1 MSQSS
6 SALLAALAGGA
17 VGGALIALVSRHRQ
31 RGDSLESRLARL
43 ERARD
48 APPEGPPRPAPLR
61 RSSDSVVLT
70 RDGGGD
76 GEWPER
82 SWCAPRRDKCGVIG
96 DLTLEAT
103 LPYVMAIGGHAPSAG
118 VVQGPEHGVRT
129 GELYR
134 SATVT
139 RAVHA
144 RLRATALSGVP
155 SVTHG
160 DVVDLCLQKGGTRVY
175 VYGGFL
181 RDLVVGATVDDMD
194 FLFRSSGGSVVP
206 YLERLGE
213 ARGWAPY
220 RKRDERNG
228 VERWDFISL
237 GDRAE
242 ADGGRKFTGHPLY
255 AGCEGEFACN
265 SLLYDVASGV
275 LIDPTGV
282 GRLDAANC
290 SLRIPYP
297 ESQWHDWL
305 EHDRLTGM
313 KLFRY
318 APRGPRPRSRRR
330 LIVAL
335 LPRRSRASR
344 SYFNFCSRGFTP
356 IDDGDSS
363 RLRAFVAGHFVR
375 LFAADDPALKGRPPT
390 KKKAKGIRKT
400 AKVFFERKVFRGAPE
415 GHAARER
422 TYRATVLRELTG
434 ARAESMAG
442 FARGDAAA
450 ADDGAL
456 PCFDGDEAR
465 ALAWYV
471 EFVVP
476 CYPPD
481 HAPLDGLPDA
491 TWA

>member
-1 MSQSS
+1 M
-6 SALLAALAGGA
+6 
-17 VGGALIALVSRHRQ
+17 
-31 RGDSLESRLARL
+31 
-43 ERARD
+43 
-48 APPEGPPRPAPLR
+48 
-61 RSSDSVVLT
+61 
-70 RDGGGD
+70 
-76 GEWPER
+76 
-82 SWCAPRRDKCGVIG
+82 
-96 DLTLEAT
+96 
-103 LPYVMAIGGHAPSAG
+103 
-118 VVQGPEHGVRT
+118 QGPEHGVRT
-129 GELYR
+129 CELFR
-134 SATVT
+134 SAAVT

-144 RLRATALSGVP
+144 RLRATGLSGVP
-155 SVTHG
+155 GVTHG

-181 RDLVVGATVDDMD
+181 RDLVVGATTDDMD

-213 ARGWAPY
+213 ARGWQPY
-220 RKRDERNG
+220 RKRDERDG

-237 GDRAE
+237 GDRGE

-297 ESQWHDWL
+297 ESQWLDWL
-305 EHDRLTGM
+305 EHDRLAGM

-318 APRGPRPRSRRR
+318 
-330 LIVAL
+330 
-335 LPRRSRASR
+335 
-344 SYFNFCSRGFTP
+344 FNFCARGFTP
-356 IDDGDSS
+356 IDDGGSS
-363 RLRAFVAGHFVR
+363 RLRAFVAGHLVR
-375 LFAADDPALKGRPPT
+375 LFAADDPAGGNTPAT
-390 KKKAKGIRKT
+390 QKKAKKNGIRKT
-400 AKVFFERKVFRGAPE
+400 ATVFFARKIFRGAPE
-415 GHAARER
+415 RHAARER

-442 FARGDAAA
+442 FARGAGGG

-456 PCFDGDEAR
+456 PCFEGDEAR

-476 CYPPD
+476 CYPKD
-481 HAPLDGLPDA
+481 HVPLDGLPESA
-491 TWA
+491 A